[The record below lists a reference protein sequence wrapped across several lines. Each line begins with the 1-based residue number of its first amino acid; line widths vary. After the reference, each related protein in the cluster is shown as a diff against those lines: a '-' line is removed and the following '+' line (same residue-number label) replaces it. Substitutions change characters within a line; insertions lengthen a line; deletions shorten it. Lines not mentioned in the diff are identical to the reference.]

1 MNVAKRQSFPPIER
15 AGKPTRAWN
24 MSEKEVKNMKNKL
37 IKLVSLLLVAALM
50 LPLAACDGEKP
61 AEVDGAKL
69 VQSILSQVTFADTL
83 SATGDAAI
91 AALYFPELPTGA
103 KAEIHLGSGY
113 FADEVAL
120 ITLASDKDAKAG
132 KTSAEKHVQ
141 QIRAQFAN
149 YIPEELG
156 KIDNAY
162 IWHSG
167 KFIIV
172 AITDDI
178 ASVKDILNH
187 ADDPSYKVP
196 GRPAVNTTQPP
207 QTTAPGTTQ
216 PGATEPGTTQAPQT
230 TVPAQTTQ
238 PPVTTQPGATVTPQD
253 PTVATRPD
261 GYPAINSQ
269 SGTYSYYP
277 GSSMLRV
284 DNRAFEACGFS
295 ASVAKTYADLVSKVA
310 DKLAGKTTVYSMA
323 IPTSFGVMLP
333 DDIRANFP
341 NYQDQG
347 ESIQTLFAM
356 MSENVVSVPIYDDLM
371 RHRNEYLYFRTDHH
385 WNGIGAYYAY
395 EGFCDV
401 KGITPY
407 TMAQREEKQFGDFL
421 GTLYINGGKDQN
433 LLPTDTVFAY
443 KPYSKTAT
451 MVFYDKNGVETKWPI
466 IANVEGWGQGAKYST
481 FAGADNPLTVFTNP
495 EVTDGSVCIVVKESY
510 GNAFM
515 PYIVDH
521 YSTVYE
527 IDYRYWK
534 GDLATYAE
542 EVGAD
547 DMIFAN
553 NIMMISTTI
562 LVGMLADNVQ

>member
-1 MNVAKRQSFPPIER
+1 MLLD
-15 AGKPTRAWN
+15 T
-24 MSEKEVKNMKNKL
+24 SEKEGKNMKNNL
-37 IKLVSLLLVAALM
+37 MKLVSLLLVLALT
-50 LPLAACDGEKP
+50 LLLAACGGDKP
-61 AEVDGAKL
+61 AEVNASAL
-69 VQSILSQVTFADTL
+69 VQSILKQVTFADTL
-83 SATGDAAI
+83 NNTPDASV
-91 AALYFPELPTGA
+91 AALYFPELPAGA
-103 KAEIHLGSGY
+103 KAEIYLGSGY

-120 ITLASDKDAKAG
+120 ITLSSDADAKAG
-132 KTSAEKHVQ
+132 KTSAEKHVE

-149 YIPEELG
+149 YIPEELD
-156 KIDNAY
+156 KIGNAY

-167 KFIIV
+167 KYIIV

-187 ADDPSYKVP
+187 ASDPSYKVP
-196 GRPAVNTTQPP
+196 GRPV
-207 QTTAPGTTQ
+207 GTTRPQ
-216 PGATEPGTTQAPQT
+216 ETTKAPETTNAPQT
-230 TVPAQTTQ
+230 TVPPQTTK
-238 PPVTTQPGATVTPQD
+238 PNSGPVVTPQD
-253 PTVATRPD
+253 PAVTTRPD
-261 GYPAINSQ
+261 GYPAISSQ

-277 GSSMLRV
+277 GTSMIRV
-284 DNRAFEACGFS
+284 DNRAFEVCGFS
-295 ASVAKTYADLVSKVA
+295 TSVAQTYADLVNKVA

-323 IPTSFGVMLP
+323 IPTSFGIMLP
-333 DDIRANFP
+333 DDIQAIFP
-341 NYQDQG
+341 DYQDQG
-347 ESIQTLFAM
+347 KSIEALFGM
-356 MSENVVSVPIYDDLM
+356 MSGNVVPVRIYDDLM

-395 EGFCDV
+395 EGFCDA

-433 LLPTDTVFAY
+433 LMPTDTVFAY

-451 MVFYDKNGVETKWPI
+451 MVFYDKKGVETKWPI
-466 IANVEGWGQGAKYST
+466 IANVESWGQGAKYST

-527 IDYRYWK
+527 IDYRYWQ

-553 NIMMISTTI
+553 NIMMISTGI